1 MDDTDQDNNNK
12 MDLAFNEDLDSS
24 LLHWD
29 SATPTGVDKDSD
41 AKVGGNDTN
50 SMSHH
55 SPRSNGHGAS
65 WDSSNGAAG
74 FSQLPAFTMEEER
87 QKFGKTNCN
96 SSNSTTTNNNNNG
109 SDGTAAASSQPT
121 DGASSQSWQTM
132 QQKAQQ
138 QQDQQQQ
145 DQQQLMVAAAGA
157 VHENMIAAMANNG
170 TNEQKTP
177 AHADT
182 QQQNNG
188 TPQQASIKND
198 SSQSQQQQ
206 QQQQQQANQ
215 LSNAL
220 QMASDSMTAA
230 TANNTQMHPLAI
242 SSAANCPPH
251 VIAAHQMQA
260 VAGMQNALF
269 PVAALSTLGAN
280 AAAAFAAAGF
290 ALPSV
295 PTTDNNQNTNTSQQA
310 HQQQQQLN
318 ANALL
323 FSAQALQLQQQQQ
336 SNNTNVNLQQQQQA
350 PQTSTDTG
358 ATNSPPPFY
367 LFDAPAELRINFM
380 QSQRMHGLPV
390 TEDNNSYHYGVA
402 VNGFHPQL
410 NAQLN
415 PAAAGNMQQQQQQQH
430 VVGASGSVTASS
442 TCGSRHNQA
451 GASVQLIDARHSN
464 RKSGRI
470 KNEREQRRAQK
481 ITELIDQLREKM
493 ETGGW
498 KVEMKSKFHTL
509 SS

>member
-1 MDDTDQDNNNK
+1 MDDTDQDNNNR
-12 MDLAFNEDLDSS
+12 MDLAFNADFDSS
-24 LLHWD
+24 LLNWD
-29 SATPTGVDKDSD
+29 SAAPSGVNKDNE
-41 AKVGGNDTN
+41 AKSGGSDTN
-50 SMSHH
+50 SMSNH
-55 SPRSNGHGAS
+55 SPRTHGHGAS

-87 QKFGKTNCN
+87 QKFGKTNSN
-96 SSNSTTTNNNNNG
+96 ASNSANTNTGNG
-109 SDGTAAASSQPT
+109 GTAAAASQSS
-121 DGASSQSWQTM
+121 DGAASQSSQSWQMM

-138 QQDQQQQ
+138 QQQEQQQQ
-145 DQQQLMVAAAGA
+145 QQQLMVAAAGA
-157 VHENMIAAMANNG
+157 VHQNMVAAMANNG
-170 TNEQKTP
+170 TNEHKTP
-177 AHADT
+177 APADA
-182 QQQNNG
+182 QQQSNGNG
-188 TPQQASIKND
+188 TTQQASTKSD
-198 SSQSQQQQ
+198 SSQS

-230 TANNTQMHPLAI
+230 TTNNTHMHPLAI

-251 VIAAHQMQA
+251 IIAAHQMQA
-260 VAGMQNALF
+260 AAGMQNALF

-290 ALPSV
+290 ALPTV
-295 PTTDNNQNTNTSQQA
+295 TATTTENNQNTNTPQQA
-310 HQQQQQLN
+310 QQQQQLN

-323 FSAQALQLQQQQQ
+323 FSTQALQLQQQQQ
-336 SNNTNVNLQQQQQA
+336 NTTAVNLQQQQQA
-350 PQTSTDTG
+350 PQTTDTS
-358 ATNSPPPFY
+358 AANSPPPFY

-390 TEDNNSYHYGVA
+390 TEDSNSYHYGVA

-415 PAAAGNMQQQQQQQH
+415 PAAAGSMQQH
-430 VVGASGSVTASS
+430 VAGGSVTASS
-442 TCGSRHNQA
+442 SSGSHHHQA
-451 GASVQLIDARHSN
+451 NGSVQLIDARHSN

-470 KNEREQRRAQK
+470 KNEREQRRAQR

-493 ETGGW
+493 ESGGW